1 MADETVT
8 SCRDG
13 VGVWDHYTLRDG
25 LPDMKIES
33 IFEDRRGRLW
43 IGTHDGGVA
52 CYDGVRFTAYGRRD
66 GLAGN
71 GVFSILEDR
80 TGDLWFGTDQGL
92 TRYDGVTF
100 RSVEHVGGR
109 GAFLWGSCVDRSGN
123 LWFGLEGRPGR
134 PPAVCRWSGRRL
146 ELVEL
151 APSGTIQGQS
161 VHRIAVDVLG
171 RVWFGGHGLYCLDM
185 DGIRCAIGYPGPL
198 YQINYL
204 LPRAD
209 GGLLIVSDGG
219 LFAHAA
225 DGSTT
230 QVNLDPK
237 VVGLAVG
244 KSGVLWVTT
253 YDGRLAQLMALDLRL
268 ERRFPAT
275 LWRGLHSASDGR
287 LWLGTYGMG
296 LYCYDTG
303 RIRLYGVPEGLPAT
317 PVHALVADRSG
328 NLWVGTSQ
336 GLARYDDQGLRTV
349 APEMG
354 VETDGITALLVD
366 GDDALWIGTRRSLLL
381 CRSGQTTRLVHIAPE
396 AEGFSLTG
404 LAEGH
409 GGAIWFCSRFGKGF
423 GRYQGGQVVY
433 FAPEEGGEYP
443 AWVGALVVR
452 QDGTVCLGSGSP
464 TNWDGLCAFD
474 GLGFKRLAGVS
485 GASVRVLLEARA
497 GELWVGT
504 NEGLWRI
511 GSDRTTRYTREEGL
525 SCEIVTALAELTDGT
540 LLIGTDGGGVCAF
553 DGEVLQVV
561 EISAEPAYGVIHA
574 IVEDRRGR
582 IWFGTEGGLV
592 RYLPRR
598 AGPHLELGVGIGRR
612 TFPTSGPIAVPGT
625 VERVSFRLMGKAT
638 AGRNPSLVYRYR
650 LNGVDPGWRLTRT
663 SSVEYEG
670 LKPGSY
676 RFFAQAVD
684 TDLNY
689 SPISSV
695 DLVVADDP
703 WIGLLGDDEYGA
715 GDRASEGGAI
725 LLIDRDPAFTR
736 RCASALEACGYE
748 VDVFDAPGSAF
759 QALDAKPFELVILDL
774 ASATGNEVE
783 LMGRARRSKGRSEVL
798 VLAEFAAVSAAV
810 RMTHRGALGYLAKP
824 FERRQLLTEVS
835 RILLLKRDPVLSY
848 LRTRVGEVE
857 SRQQVAKLL
866 RVSPSTL
873 GNWVIKATGLSFSDF
888 VSTCR
893 LDLAREL
900 LIATDLD
907 AGQVAARIGVAAAG
921 FARFFRRLDGRTPH
935 QFRREM
941 RALVPAFGV
950 SSLPER
956 AVGPAVEN
964 PLAG

>member
-8 SCRDG
+8 PCRDG

-33 IFEDRRGRLW
+33 ILEDRRGRLW

-52 CYDGVRFTAYGRRD
+52 CYDGARFAAYGRRD

-80 TGDLWFGTDQGL
+80 AGDLWFGTDQGL

-151 APSGTIQGQS
+151 APSGTVQGQS
-161 VHRIAVDVLG
+161 VHRIAVDAVG
-171 RVWFGGHGLYCLDM
+171 RIWFGGHGLYCLDM
-185 DGIRCAIGYPGPL
+185 DGRICLVADTEKLGQVTAMIARHDGQVLVATERSLCSIRRNRDPEPLLHFTAGAWVESLVERDAKTLWVSEREGGLALYYPGAAMCRV
-198 YQINYL
+198 QTGI
-204 LPRAD
+204 A
-209 GGLLIVSDGG
+209 VC
-219 LFAHAA
+219 AHVLCAA
-225 DGSTT
+225 GS
-230 QVNLDPK
+230 
-237 VVGLAVG
+237 
-244 KSGVLWVTT
+244 
-253 YDGRLAQLMALDLRL
+253 
-268 ERRFPAT
+268 
-275 LWRGLHSASDGR
+275 GR
-287 LWLGTYGMG
+287 LWFGTYGMG

-317 PVHALVADRSG
+317 PVHALAADQSG
-328 NLWVGTSQ
+328 HLWVGTSQ

-349 APEMG
+349 APEMD

-366 GDDALWIGTRRSLLL
+366 RDNALWIGTRSSLLL

-404 LAEGH
+404 LAEGPE
-409 GGAIWFCSRFGKGF
+409 GAIWFCSRFGKGF

-433 FAPEEGGEYP
+433 FAPEEEGEYP
-443 AWVGALVVR
+443 AWVGALVVC

-485 GASVRVLLEARA
+485 GASVRVLLEDRA
-497 GELWVGT
+497 GEVWVGT

-511 GSDRTTRYTREEGL
+511 GSGRTTRYTREDGL

-582 IWFGTEGGLV
+582 IWLGTEGGLV

-598 AGPHLELGVGIGRR
+598 AGPHLELEVGIGKR

-625 VERVSFRLMGKAT
+625 VERVSFRLRGKAT
-638 AGRNPSLVYRYR
+638 AGRTPSLVYRYR
-650 LNGVDPGWRLTRT
+650 LSGVDPGWHLTRT
-663 SSVEYEG
+663 SAVEYEG

-689 SPISSV
+689 SSISSV

-725 LLIDRDPAFTR
+725 LLIDRDSAFTR
-736 RCASALEACGYE
+736 RCVSALATHGYEVHVSDGPGTALQALEAR
-748 VDVFDAPGSAF
+748 S
-759 QALDAKPFELVILDL
+759 LELVILDL
-774 ASATGNEVE
+774 ASAAGNEVE
-783 LMGRARRSKGRSEVL
+783 LMARARCSKGKPEVM
-798 VLAEFAAVSAAV
+798 VLAEYASMSAAV
-810 RMTHRGALGYLAKP
+810 RMAHRGALGYLAKP
-824 FERRQLLTEVS
+824 FERRQLLTEVP

-866 RVSPSTL
+866 RVSPGTL

-893 LDLAREL
+893 LALAREL

-907 AGQVAARIGVAAAG
+907 AGQVATRIGVAAAG

-941 RALVPAFGV
+941 RASVPAFGH
-950 SSLPER
+950 SFP
-956 AVGPAVEN
+956 P
-964 PLAG
+964 P